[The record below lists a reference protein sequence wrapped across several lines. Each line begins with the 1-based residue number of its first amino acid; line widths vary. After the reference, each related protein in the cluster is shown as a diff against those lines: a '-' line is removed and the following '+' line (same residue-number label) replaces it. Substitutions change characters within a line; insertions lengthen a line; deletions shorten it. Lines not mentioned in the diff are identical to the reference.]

1 MITILLLQTVLGQSI
16 GVTDSVATPP
26 SAATPIVSPS
36 QAILLDL
43 PVAKD
48 SAPSA
53 SAPAP
58 QDAAALPAPVPVPK
72 SDSGVHSASAV
83 PPPPPPPAP
92 GDAYP
97 GAPAPDGEPPAAL
110 PGFDPRPMPGPVVR
124 ELDGPG
130 MIGCERRR
138 AHGPARP
145 CEGSW
150 QIGAVAGDAGGHGIS
165 LRRWFGEYDAIQL
178 NLAPYMHRRNIPGT
192 DDPNDRDRDLD
203 SGFQLE
209 ASITVGLTW
218 MRSHLERPVFR
229 GNADLRVLSYVAA
242 STEFAVDQQQI
253 DHIVVAQDGAKSVVY
268 NDYYRTTKEFCM
280 GGGGGLELAWWRLS
294 LTGLAGFDGWYE
306 GTSENFG
313 FNPDFQ
319 LGAHFRF

>member
-1 MITILLLQTVLGQSI
+1 MITILLLQTVLGQST
-16 GVTDSVATPP
+16 GTTDSVANAASTP
-26 SAATPIVSPS
+26 APIVSPS

-48 SAPSA
+48 AAPA
-53 SAPAP
+53 SQAAAAPAP
-58 QDAAALPAPVPVPK
+58 AVNADSVAAAAPAAAVK
-72 SDSGVHSASAV
+72 TDSVAA
-83 PPPPPPPAP
+83 PPPPPAP
-92 GDAYP
+92 VVAWP
-97 GAPAPDGEPPAAL
+97 GVPAPQAELPAAP
-110 PGFDPRPMPGPVVR
+110 PGLEPRPIPGPGVR
-124 ELDGPG
+124 GFGPMG
-130 MIGCERRR
+130 MPGCERRR
-138 AHGPARP
+138 AHGPAQSCDGP
-145 CEGSW
+145 W
-150 QIGAVAGDAGGHGIS
+150 QIGAVAGDAGGYGIS
-165 LRRWFGEYDAIQL
+165 LRRWFGKDDAIQL
-178 NLAPYMHRRNIPGT
+178 NLAPYLHRENIPGT

-242 STEFAVDQQQI
+242 STELAVDQQQI
-253 DHIVVAQDGAKSVVY
+253 DHIVVAADGSKSVVY
-268 NDYYRTTKEFCM
+268 DDYYRTTKEFCL

-294 LTGLAGFDGWYE
+294 LTGLAGFGGWYE
-306 GTSENFG
+306 GTSEDFG